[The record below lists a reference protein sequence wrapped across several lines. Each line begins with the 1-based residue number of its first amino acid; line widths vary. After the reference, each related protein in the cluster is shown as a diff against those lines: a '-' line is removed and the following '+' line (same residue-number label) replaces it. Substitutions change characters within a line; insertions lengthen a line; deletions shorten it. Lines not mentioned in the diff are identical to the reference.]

1 MLFWVP
7 PRLRAYVP
15 FEWPQC
21 IEDAILGLIS
31 SHTAFPSK
39 PSASYIIVQ
48 EFSDFKNIKVN
59 GDDLQSFVNTIMLSW
74 MAQCLQVY
82 SELDSSGPLPCGDL
96 LLVIDRYSRYP
107 EVEIVRSTKSSVA
120 IPKLDKIV
128 AAHGIPFELT
138 FDN

>member
-1 MLFWVP
+1 
-7 PRLRAYVP
+7 
-15 FEWPQC
+15 
-21 IEDAILGLIS
+21 
-31 SHTAFPSK
+31 
-39 PSASYIIVQ
+39 
-48 EFSDFKNIKVN
+48 
-59 GDDLQSFVNTIMLSW
+59 MLSW

-120 IPKLDKIV
+120 ILKLDKIV